1 MLCVLPAG
9 LQPPS
14 ATLMFFIRLL
24 SWLHCAFLAASSLTD
39 CFPPCFLHLGYHWSL
54 CLAQLT
60 PAYGVTSMPIH
71 PGCHRPFTRSV
82 VRRSVADACRGLA
95 LCFLF
100 LISAFYF
107 HVRHPRSSLLQ
118 HVITPSVFTLRPFAL
133 YLSSWRVLV
142 AYAFRTSLGIKLRPV
157 FIIDCGRWRTRTS
170 SSSQALRRITAAL
183 VGCRSIY
190 FGRCARLFSLFQ
202 VAGLLHRFRL
212 FPSLYRGTYLLG

>member
-1 MLCVLPAG
+1 MPCAAHSCLWCDFDADSSRLPPPFHSLCRSSLCC
-9 LQPPS
+9 LC
-14 ATLMFFIRLL
+14 L
-24 SWLHCAFLAASSLTD
+24 SWAC
-39 CFPPCFLHLGYHWSL
+39 
-54 CLAQLT
+54 
-60 PAYGVTSMPIH
+60 
-71 PGCHRPFTRSV
+71 V
-82 VRRSVADACRGLA
+82 VFSI
-95 LCFLF
+95 

-170 SSSQALRRITAAL
+170 SSSQALRRITAGL

>member
-1 MLCVLPAG
+1 
-9 LQPPS
+9 
-14 ATLMFFIRLL
+14 MFFIRLL

-157 FIIDCGRWRTRTS
+157 FILIVEGGGLEPP
-170 SSSQALRRITAAL
+170 AHP
-183 VGCRSIY
+183 
-190 FGRCARLFSLFQ
+190 RLFGESPPLWSDA
-202 VAGLLHRFRL
+202 VAFISVGVRDYSPYSKLPVCSIVSGFFLPCIVVLIF
-212 FPSLYRGTYLLG
+212 

>member
-100 LISAFYF
+100 DFCFLCS
-107 HVRHPRSSLLQ
+107 RSS
-118 HVITPSVFTLRPFAL
+118 PSIV
-133 YLSSWRVLV
+133 V
-142 AYAFRTSLGIKLRPV
+142 ASACHHSVRLHSPALRPV
-157 FIIDCGRWRTRTS
+157 FIQLART
-170 SSSQALRRITAAL
+170 
-183 VGCRSIY
+183 GCL
-190 FGRCARLFSLFQ
+190 CL
-202 VAGLLHRFRL
+202 
-212 FPSLYRGTYLLG
+212 